1 MESLTHPPDQQRDM
15 AGGCTNRPTGMND
28 RTNTVPSRPLP
39 RSSDRLRLRDTDL
52 RVSPICI
59 GATESPDTTIAA
71 YEEGINF
78 FFISGDLH
86 WPRYAH
92 TRAGLTR
99 LLEGSPSR
107 RDEIVVA
114 AVSYLDEPF
123 FGLLQFE
130 EILESVPG
138 LERIDVLLAGAVSS
152 DFSLLR
158 ITSLQRAR
166 TRNHLGAAA
175 IGASFHKRR
184 YMLSS
189 AARHLDIHY
198 VRYNPEFSKSRV
210 DLFPHISPDA
220 SLLTFGFQSQAA
232 CVPSELF
239 RSLDLPNG
247 SWLPSAG
254 DYYRFALTPDPIDGI
269 LCSPSTPEEVRILA
283 RALEEKPLTPDE
295 EKYMI
300 RLSHAARALQVGD
313 KNESR
318 GPVHNSHQ
326 RPTVSLGGD
335 EASAHSRQ

>member
-1 MESLTHPPDQQRDM
+1 MKKVLDE
-15 AGGCTNRPTGMND
+15 CEINNRGT
-28 RTNTVPSRPLP
+28 RLP
-39 RSSDRLRLRDTDL
+39 RASDRLRFRDTDL
-52 RVSPICI
+52 TVSPICI
-59 GATESPDTTIAA
+59 GITESPDTVIAA

-86 WPRYAH
+86 WPRYAY

-99 LLEGSPSR
+99 LLDGSPSR
-107 RDEIVVA
+107 RGHIVVA

-138 LERIDVLLAGAVSS
+138 LERIDVLLAGAVTS

-158 ITSLQRAR
+158 VTSLQRAR
-166 TRNHLGAAA
+166 TRHHLGATA

-189 AARHLDIHY
+189 AAQQLDIHY
-198 VRYNPEFSKSRV
+198 VRYNPGFFKSRI

-220 SLLTFGFQSQAA
+220 AQLTFGFQSQAA
-232 CVPSELF
+232 RVTAESY
-239 RSLDLPNG
+239 RSLDLPDG
-247 SWLPSAG
+247 SWLPSAS
-254 DYYRFALTPDPIDGI
+254 DYYRFALTPNPIDGI
-269 LCSPSTPEEVRILA
+269 LCSPSTAEEVRILA

-300 RLSHAARALQVGD
+300 RLSHAAHALQVGGNNSD
-313 KNESR
+313 GDPAQSQSR
-318 GPVHNSHQ
+318 V
-326 RPTVSLGGD
+326 
-335 EASAHSRQ
+335 

>member
-1 MESLTHPPDQQRDM
+1 MERGPVSSEISGQETR
-15 AGGCTNRPTGMND
+15 
-28 RTNTVPSRPLP
+28 LP
-39 RSSDRLRLRDTDL
+39 RAADRLRLRGTDL
-52 RVSPICI
+52 TVSPICI
-59 GATESPDTTIAA
+59 GITESPDTITAA

-92 TRAGLTR
+92 TRAGLAR
-99 LLEGSPSR
+99 LLDGSPSR
-107 RDEIVVA
+107 RDQIVVA

-138 LERIDVLLAGAVSS
+138 LERIDVLLAGAVTS

-158 ITSLQRAR
+158 VTSLQRAR

-189 AARHLDIHY
+189 VAQQLDIHY
-198 VRYNPEFSKSRV
+198 VRYNPGFVKSRI

-220 SLLTFGFQSQAA
+220 THLTFGFQSQAA
-232 CVPSELF
+232 RVTAESCRRLN
-239 RSLDLPNG
+239 LPDG
-247 SWLPSAG
+247 SWLPSAS
-254 DYYRFALTPDPIDGI
+254 DYYRFALTPDPIGGI

-283 RALEEKPLTPDE
+283 RALEERRLTPDE

-300 RLSHAARALQVGD
+300 RLSHAARALQVCGNSSDGD
-313 KNESR
+313 RAQSQ
-318 GPVHNSHQ
+318 Q
-326 RPTVSLGGD
+326 RT
-335 EASAHSRQ
+335 